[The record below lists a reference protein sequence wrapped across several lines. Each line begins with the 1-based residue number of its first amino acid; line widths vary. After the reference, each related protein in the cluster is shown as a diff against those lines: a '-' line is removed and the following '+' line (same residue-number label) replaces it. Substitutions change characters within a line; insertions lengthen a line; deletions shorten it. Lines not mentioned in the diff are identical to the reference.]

1 MEKDLQDLGLNKEVL
16 VLGLSTET
24 IYKRKNKLDFMK
36 IKNFCSPKDPCEV
49 NEKTS
54 YRVGEKV
61 FANHISDK
69 VLVPRIYKEI

>member
-36 IKNFCSPKDPCEV
+36 IKHFCSPKDPCEV
-49 NEKTS
+49 DEKTS
-54 YRVGEKV
+54 YRVGESICKP
-61 FANHISDK
+61 HI
-69 VLVPRIYKEI
+69 